1 MPYIGEIRVFAG
13 NFAPAGWVF
22 CNGSTLSIAQ
32 YDVLYTLIGTTY
44 GGDGVNTFNVPDL
57 SSRVPIGTGTM
68 PGGPTYVLGQAGGTE
83 LNTLTTNNI
92 PHTHAITG
100 SAGMLTSSEDGHK
113 ITTAGNFPAVNG
125 DRIYSTTTDNS
136 VMAPAQ
142 LNLTTSAAGTAGAL
156 PISNIQPY
164 LAVSYIICTEG
175 IYPQPN

>member
-13 NFAPAGWVF
+13 NFAPVGWAF
-22 CNGSTLSIAQ
+22 CDGSALSIAQ
-32 YDVLYTLIGTTY
+32 HDVLYTLLGTIY

-57 SSRVPIGTGTM
+57 RSRVPIGTGSV
-68 PGGPTYVLGQAGGTE
+68 GGTSYVLGQVGGTE
-83 LNTLTTNNI
+83 QNTLTVNNI

-100 SAGMLTSSEDGHK
+100 SAGILASGEDGHK
-113 ITTAGNFPAVNG
+113 ASPVGNYPAVSG
-125 DRIYSTTTDNS
+125 DYIYSTTTDNS

-142 LNLTTSAAGTAGAL
+142 LNLTISATGTAGPL
-156 PISNIQPY
+156 PVSNIQPC